1 MSERIYESVLK
12 QGDLITILTIK
23 DISYDMVEVT
33 FKRDMKTDNGKPIV
47 DNKYTM
53 FYTKQEFKE
62 FFLPLIDTLKVRFDN
77 ANDATQPNP

>member
-33 FKRDMKTDNGKPIV
+33 FKRDMKADNGKTIV
-47 DNKYTM
+47 ENRYTM
-53 FYTKQEFKE
+53 FYTKEEFKE
-62 FFLPLIDTLKVRFDN
+62 FFLPLINELKVRFDN
-77 ANDATQPNP
+77 DFQQR